1 MLFMCNYSPFWLDSG
16 VKIETENERTIR
28 ANQHFHFSLKTVTFH
43 IHFDLKLPLNAG
55 IKKRMSTRVNEPD
68 RLQQFKNCATKI
80 LSKLKSI

>member
-55 IKKRMSTRVNEPD
+55 IKNQNGPKNEHLMS
-68 RLQQFKNCATKI
+68 
-80 LSKLKSI
+80 S